1 MASITRFLPLYW
13 NGVARCSGISLSPC
27 RNVIFP
33 SYTSVMSAAGIQFSE
48 RFSFSVSTSHIFTS
62 FSSFSLLKEFF
73 NTMSL
78 MFP

>member
-1 MASITRFLPLYW
+1 
-13 NGVARCSGISLSPC
+13 
-27 RNVIFP
+27 
-33 SYTSVMSAAGIQFSE
+33 MSAAGIQFSE
-48 RFSFSVSTSHIFTS
+48 RSSFSVSTSQIFTS